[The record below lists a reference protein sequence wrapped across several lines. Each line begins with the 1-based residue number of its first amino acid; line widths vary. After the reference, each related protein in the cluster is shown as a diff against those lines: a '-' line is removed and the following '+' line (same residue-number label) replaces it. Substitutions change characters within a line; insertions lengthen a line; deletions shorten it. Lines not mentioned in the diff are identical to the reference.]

1 MFNKIF
7 IYYTTIIFIYVTIL
21 IVILLNIY
29 YITPNNYKIIN
40 LIDSNLIIMD
50 QQKIIIKPNEKYN
63 LDYKL
68 KSEYINFNKD
78 TNVIISNFVKSQN
91 ITIDKSQILNVKFGS
106 ELIILNNAKS
116 DINLKISFYNSSVN
130 V

>member
-1 MFNKIF
+1 MLNKIF
-7 IYYTTIIFIYVTIL
+7 IYYTTIIFIYITIL
-21 IVILLNIY
+21 IVILLNFY

-40 LIDSNLIIMD
+40 LIDTNLIILY
-50 QQKIIIKPNEKYN
+50 QKKIIIKPNEKYN

-91 ITIDKSQILNVKFGS
+91 ITIDKFQILNVKFGS
-106 ELIILNNAKS
+106 ELIILNNTNS
-116 DINLKISFYNSSVN
+116 DINLKITFYKPSIID
-130 V
+130 

>member
-1 MFNKIF
+1 MLNKIF
-7 IYYTTIIFIYVTIL
+7 IYYTTIIFIYISIL

-40 LIDSNLIIMD
+40 LIDTNLIIMN
-50 QQKIIIKPNEKYN
+50 QKKIIIKPNEKYN

-91 ITIDKSQILNVKFGS
+91 ITIDKSKILNVRFGS
-106 ELIILNNAKS
+106 VLIILNNTNS
-116 DINLKISFYNSSVN
+116 DINLKITFYKPSIID
-130 V
+130 